1 MPVLAAAASAEKNIF
16 KILKIGLDKANKF
29 AIIITVTITVKEKF
43 TVQRYSRQ
51 REAILQSLRSVTSH
65 PTAAQ
70 LCDMVC
76 QTVPNISLGTVYRNL
91 SELTAAGE
99 ILCFK
104 TNDGSE
110 HYDGN
115 ALRHPHLVCRQCRRI
130 LDLTEQNGQ
139 ALLQSYQAGC
149 NHQLQDY
156 LLIFYGLCADC
167 KTKTQP
173 GS

>member
-16 KILKIGLDKANKF
+16 KILEIGLDKANKF

-70 LCDMVC
+70 LCNMVR

-115 ALRHPHLVCRQCRRI
+115 ALRHPHLVCRQCRQI

-139 ALLQSYQAGC
+139 EQLQSYQAG
-149 NHQLQDY
+149 
-156 LLIFYGLCADC
+156 
-167 KTKTQP
+167 
-173 GS
+173 

>member
-1 MPVLAAAASAEKNIF
+1 M
-16 KILKIGLDKANKF
+16 
-29 AIIITVTITVKEKF
+29 
-43 TVQRYSRQ
+43 QRYSRQ

-70 LCDMVC
+70 LCSMVR

-91 SELTAAGE
+91 AELAAAGE

-115 ALRHPHLVCRQCRRI
+115 ALRHPHLVCRQCRKI
-130 LDLTEQNGQ
+130 FDLSEQDDS
-139 ALLQSYQAGC
+139 ALLQRYQAGC
-149 NHQLQDY
+149 RHQLQDY
-156 LLIFYGLCADC
+156 LLIFYGLCTDC
-167 KTKTQP
+167 QSQTQP